1 MLGIY
6 MILNSFIYP
15 CSRVCCRS
23 FRSQRIKSEIP
34 SRSMRK
40 ILHRRLVDEDV
51 GDELFMPTNTIPIP
65 IIVNIIIIATYV
77 GMGAVVF
84 SQWEGWNTMSAAY
97 FSFVTLTTIGFGDLV
112 PINSFSGIG
121 KCFAHKTNIWN
132 LK

>member
-1 MLGIY
+1 
-6 MILNSFIYP
+6 
-15 CSRVCCRS
+15 
-23 FRSQRIKSEIP
+23 
-34 SRSMRK
+34 MRK

-112 PINSFSGIG
+112 PINSFQCLYVSNHCVFPGQRLKLYFLQCNIVSSNLFNA
-121 KCFAHKTNIWN
+121 CTCINHK
-132 LK
+132 